1 MESTCIQPKL
11 ADKFRYNA
19 RLEYNLRCNAVMQ
32 STIVSNQNKMDV
44 NTSCFLTIGIL
55 KKFHYIVPYFECI
68 FKTFQADFDLCM
80 RLEIQLGAD
89 NRFQFTDTNSIFFEC
104 HLQDDA
110 EVPLS
115 ILAIFFLK
123 TFSAL
128 SEALKSNSKSKTS
141 FQKHHSFG

>member
-44 NTSCFLTIGIL
+44 YTSCFLTIGIL

-80 RLEIQLGAD
+80 RLEIQLGTD
-89 NRFQFTDTNSIFFEC
+89 NRFQFTDTNSI
-104 HLQDDA
+104 
-110 EVPLS
+110 VS
-115 ILAIFFLK
+115 NAISKMTMKCPFLYLRYSFSKHPVHFLK
-123 TFSAL
+123 
-128 SEALKSNSKSKTS
+128 
-141 FQKHHSFG
+141 H